1 MIMLFLVSYDPMT
14 SPSLCYDLEVSYTC
28 IKDLSS
34 ASRAIV
40 RRSQFNT
47 GCTLCSDH
55 TLTQLVKYPLSH
67 YRTIIYCTIDD
78 IFKLPANNGRRL
90 LLKDRHSIMITSY
103 HTHLFYIV
111 AIIPN
116 QAFHQHNK
124 RAWRTT
130 WGNRFFNH
138 VYHGYHERRLYIFS
152 EGGKGLCLKGT
163 DLAFNVRKYYSFSD
177 SNLKYIHSM
186 I

>member
-1 MIMLFLVSYDPMT
+1 MHDNVIPCELRSYDFAV
-14 SPSLCYDLEVSYTC
+14 SLFINRSFIYMYKGPQLGQQSHC
-28 IKDLSS
+28 
-34 ASRAIV
+34 
-40 RRSQFNT
+40 RSQLNT

-55 TLTQLVKYPLSH
+55 TLMQLVKYPLSQ

-78 IFKLPANNGRRL
+78 ITASQQWPVVIAKERQ
-90 LLKDRHSIMITSY
+90 SIMITSY

-130 WGNRFFNH
+130 WGNRFFLS
-138 VYHGYHERRLYIFS
+138 RLSRLSYTKSIYIFGRRKRPMF
-152 EGGKGLCLKGT
+152 EG
-163 DLAFNVRKYYSFSD
+163 
-177 SNLKYIHSM
+177 H
-186 I
+186 